1 MSLRKILTVV
11 GIIKLTPNQQPDG
24 RFLYVSN
31 RLDVTF
37 KNPSSDSL
45 ATWSINS
52 DGTLS
57 FIGLT
62 RSGGLSP
69 RHFSLVTLNGSDY
82 VTVANPTSGDVA
94 IFTRDVATGRL
105 GTTPFASAKVS
116 GAACVTWKL

>member
-1 MSLRKILTVV
+1 M
-11 GIIKLTPNQQPDG
+11 
-24 RFLYVSN
+24 YVSN

-37 KNPSSDSL
+37 SNPPSDSI
-45 ATWSINS
+45 ATWSINT

-69 RHFSLVTLNGSDY
+69 RHFSLVTIGGSDY
-82 VTVANPTSGDVA
+82 MTVANPTSGDVA

-105 GTTPFASAKVS
+105 GTTPCASVKLS
-116 GAACVTWKL
+116 GAACATWKL